1 MRLLIVDDNQA
12 VRLLME
18 RFLAPFAECVTADGG
33 DQAQEVFTESLGKA
47 PFDAVLTDLN
57 MPFMDGHE
65 LLASLRGLEEA
76 HGVSPQQRFKA
87 VVVTSFDD
95 REEQRRCRED
105 DRVSAFVVKP
115 FTEQSLIAA
124 LAGAG
129 ILPPG
134 SAA

>member
-1 MRLLIVDDNQA
+1 MRLLIVDDNLA

-18 RFLAPFAECVTADGG
+18 RFLSPHAECVTAAGG
-33 DQAQEVFTESLGKA
+33 GEALEAFTRALDAA

-65 LLASLRGLEEA
+65 LLSTLRRVEQERN
-76 HGVSPQQRFKA
+76 VPDERRFKA

-115 FTEQSLIAA
+115 FTEQGLVDA
-124 LAGAG
+124 LVGAG

-134 SAA
+134 CGD